1 MAATSAK
8 IVRLVLSWFV
18 IVWSFH
24 VWETVVGE
32 PARYLRAGSLS
43 YLRVLRFRLGRFRAS
58 KTLRM
63 NSAHPSR
70 MVRSPIISV
79 QFGGSMFTSS
89 LLLFLNCSIVTM
101 LAQIVILFGFNG
113 FKTC

>member
-1 MAATSAK
+1 M
-8 IVRLVLSWFV
+8 
-18 IVWSFH
+18 
-24 VWETVVGE
+24 WETVVGE
-32 PARYLRAGSLS
+32 PARHVRAGSLS
-43 YLRVLRFRLGRFRAS
+43 YLRFLRFRLGRFRAS

-89 LLLFLNCSIVTM
+89 LLLFLNYSIVTM
-101 LAQIVILFGFNG
+101 LAQVGIMFVSNVFNTCSSIRTMLFW
-113 FKTC
+113 C